1 MQTKPVQVSTYKK
14 NMRIYSL
21 IFVLTL
27 FSCSAKYHYQKAIKK
42 GLEVTKTSDT
52 IRIATI
58 DSIPVIKHDTIVY
71 EHFYSSKDTIIEYK
85 TVYVPQT
92 RLETRIE
99 YKLKRDTL
107 RMITRVEVQR
117 AKAEAKANKKPNY
130 WWMLIFALVFGA
142 VMFLLNKLISKII

>member
-1 MQTKPVQVSTYKK
+1 M
-14 NMRIYSL
+14 
-21 IFVLTL
+21 
-27 FSCSAKYHYQKAIKK
+27 FSCSAKYHYNKALKK
-42 GLEVTKTSDT
+42 GLEVVKTSDT

-85 TVYVPQT
+85 NVYVPQT

-107 RMITRVEVQR
+107 RMITRVEVQK
-117 AKAEAKANKKPNY
+117 AKAQAKENKKTN
-130 WWMLIFALVFGA
+130 WWAIIIFICIFGG
-142 VMFLLNKLISKII
+142 VVYTVNKILDKYL

>member
-1 MQTKPVQVSTYKK
+1 
-14 NMRIYSL
+14 MRIYSF

-27 FSCSAKYHYQKAIKK
+27 FSCSAKYHYRKALKK
-42 GLEVTKTSDT
+42 GLEVVKTSDT

-85 TVYVPQT
+85 NVYVPQT

-107 RMITRVEVQR
+107 KMITRVEVQK
-117 AKAEAKANKKPNY
+117 AKAQAKENKKTN
-130 WWMLIFALVFGA
+130 WWAIIIFVCVFGA
-142 VMFLLNKLISKII
+142 IVYTANKILNKYL

>member
-1 MQTKPVQVSTYKK
+1 MKV
-14 NMRIYSL
+14 IY
-21 IFVLTL
+21 IICVLTL
-27 FSCSAKYHYQKAIKK
+27 FSCSAKYHYNKALKR
-42 GLEVTKTSDT
+42 GLQVTQTSDT

-117 AKAEAKANKKPNY
+117 AKAEAKTNKKTN
-130 WWMLIFALVFGA
+130 WWGIIIFICVFFGI
-142 VMFLLNKLISKII
+142 VYTLNKILNKYL

>member
-1 MQTKPVQVSTYKK
+1 
-14 NMRIYSL
+14 MRIYSL

-27 FSCSAKYHYQKAIKK
+27 FSCSAKYHYNKALKR
-42 GLEVTKTSDT
+42 GLQVTQTSDT
-52 IRIATI
+52 IRISTI

-117 AKAEAKANKKPNY
+117 AKAEAKTNKKTN
-130 WWMLIFALVFGA
+130 WWGIIIFICVFFGI
-142 VMFLLNKLISKII
+142 VYTLNKILSKYL

>member
-1 MQTKPVQVSTYKK
+1 MKV
-14 NMRIYSL
+14 IY
-21 IFVLTL
+21 IICVLTL
-27 FSCSAKYHYQKAIKK
+27 FSCSAKYHYNKALKR
-42 GLEVTKTSDT
+42 GLQVTQTSDT

-117 AKAEAKANKKPNY
+117 AKAEAKTNKKTN
-130 WWMLIFALVFGA
+130 WWGIIIFICVFFGI
-142 VMFLLNKLISKII
+142 VYTLNKILSKYL

>member
-1 MQTKPVQVSTYKK
+1 MLKK

-27 FSCSAKYHYQKAIKK
+27 FSCSAKYHYNKALKR
-42 GLEVTKTSDT
+42 GLKVVKTSDT

-71 EHFYSSKDTIIEYK
+71 ERIISSKDTIVYYK
-85 TVYVPQT
+85 NIIVPKT

-107 RMITRVEVQR
+107 KMITRVEVQK
-117 AKAEAKANKKPNY
+117 AKAQAKENKKTN
-130 WWMLIFALVFGA
+130 WWGIIIFICVFGA
-142 VMFLLNKLISKII
+142 IVYTANKILNKYL

>member
-1 MQTKPVQVSTYKK
+1 MKV
-14 NMRIYSL
+14 IY
-21 IFVLTL
+21 IICVLTL
-27 FSCSAKYHYQKAIKK
+27 FSCSAKYHYSKALKR
-42 GLEVTKTSDT
+42 GLQVTQTSDT

>member
-1 MQTKPVQVSTYKK
+1 
-14 NMRIYSL
+14 MRIYSL

-27 FSCSAKYHYQKAIKK
+27 FSCSAKYHYNKAIKR
-42 GLEVTKTSDT
+42 GLQVTQTSDT

-117 AKAEAKANKKPNY
+117 AKAEAKTNKKNELVGNY
-130 WWMLIFALVFGA
+130 YFHLCVFLA
-142 VMFLLNKLISKII
+142 

>member
-1 MQTKPVQVSTYKK
+1 
-14 NMRIYSL
+14 MRIYSL

-27 FSCSAKYHYQKAIKK
+27 FSCSAKYHYRKAVKR
-42 GLEVTKTSDT
+42 GLEVVKTSDT

-85 TVYVPQT
+85 NVYVPQT

-107 RMITRVEVQR
+107 KMITRVEVQK
-117 AKAEAKANKKPNY
+117 AKAQAKENKKTN
-130 WWMLIFALVFGA
+130 WWAIIIFVCVFGA
-142 VMFLLNKLISKII
+142 IVYTANKILNKYL

>member
-1 MQTKPVQVSTYKK
+1 MYKK
-14 NMRIYSL
+14 NMRIYSF

-27 FSCSAKYHYQKAIKK
+27 FSCSAKYHYRKALKK
-42 GLEVTKTSDT
+42 GLEVVKTSDT

-85 TVYVPQT
+85 NVYVPQT

-107 RMITRVEVQR
+107 KMITRVEVQK
-117 AKAEAKANKKPNY
+117 AKAQAKENKKTN
-130 WWMLIFALVFGA
+130 WWAIIIFICVFGA
-142 VMFLLNKLISKII
+142 IVYTANKILNKYL

>member
-1 MQTKPVQVSTYKK
+1 
-14 NMRIYSL
+14 MRIYSI

-27 FSCSAKYHYQKAIKK
+27 FSCSAKYHYNKAVKK
-42 GLEVTKTSDT
+42 GLQVVKTSDT

-85 TVYVPQT
+85 NVYVPQT

-107 RMITRVEVQR
+107 RMITRVEVQK
-117 AKAEAKANKKPNY
+117 AKAQAKENKKTN
-130 WWMLIFALVFGA
+130 WWAIIIFICIFGG
-142 VMFLLNKLISKII
+142 VVYTVNKILDKYL

>member
-1 MQTKPVQVSTYKK
+1 
-14 NMRIYSL
+14 MRIYSL
-21 IFVLTL
+21 IFVLTM
-27 FSCSAKYHYQKAIKK
+27 FSCSAKYHYNKALKK
-42 GLEVTKTSDT
+42 GLEVVKTSDT

-85 TVYVPQT
+85 NVYVPQT

-107 RMITRVEVQR
+107 RMITRVEVQK
-117 AKAEAKANKKPNY
+117 AKAQAKENKKTN
-130 WWMLIFALVFGA
+130 WWAIIIFICIFGG
-142 VMFLLNKLISKII
+142 VVYTVNKILDKYL

>member
-1 MQTKPVQVSTYKK
+1 
-14 NMRIYSL
+14 MRIYSL

-27 FSCSAKYHYQKAIKK
+27 FSCSAKYHYNKALKR
-42 GLEVTKTSDT
+42 GLQVTQTSDT

-107 RMITRVEVQR
+107 RMITRVEVQK
-117 AKAEAKANKKPNY
+117 AKAEAKTNKKTN
-130 WWMLIFALVFGA
+130 WWGIIIFICVFFGI
-142 VMFLLNKLISKII
+142 VYTLNKILSKYL